1 MIGLIKMTGR
11 ITFRAEA
18 HGVLCATE
26 WYDNLRA
33 VISPLRNLF
42 ERSKNWEYEVASQLP
57 NHWLTDCQSM
67 HDYMVNPVRA
77 GCEDKRLEIDLDG
90 LREDL
95 WEYGDD
101 FGTMKE
107 SLEDEQYNKPRWI
120 DTSTMICDPLTKHG
134 HEQFAARLVSTMDTG
149 ILNLVASASSE
160 LKKMRAQKARL
171 DRIRGADRPED

>member
-1 MIGLIKMTGR
+1 MLY
-11 ITFRAEA
+11 
-18 HGVLCATE
+18 ATE
-26 WYDNLRA
+26 ASDNLRA
-33 VISPLRNLF
+33 VISSLRNLF
-42 ERSKNWEYEVASQLP
+42 ERNKNWEYEVASQLP
-57 NHWLTDCQSM
+57 NLWLTDCQSL
-67 HDYMVNPVRA
+67 HDYLVNPTRA

-95 WEYGDD
+95 WAYGDD
-101 FGTMKE
+101 FGTLKE

-134 HEQFAARLVSTMDTG
+134 HEQFASRLVSTMGTG

-171 DRIRGADRPED
+171 DRIRGADQSEE

>member
-1 MIGLIKMTGR
+1 MLY
-11 ITFRAEA
+11 
-18 HGVLCATE
+18 ATE
-26 WYDNLRA
+26 ASDNLRA
-33 VISPLRNLF
+33 VISSLRNLF
-42 ERSKNWEYEVASQLP
+42 ERNKNWEYEVASQLP
-57 NHWLTDCQSM
+57 NLWLTDCQSL
-67 HDYMVNPVRA
+67 HDYLVNPIRA

-101 FGTMKE
+101 FGTLKE

-149 ILNLVASASSE
+149 VLNLVASASSE

-171 DRIRGADRPED
+171 DRIRGADQSEE